1 MTESSNVAS
10 RLAELER
17 SVALLAARLDA
28 IDERSAKPVVSAAA
42 PLPPSTAAP
51 TVPPEEI
58 HLPSLERL
66 QGVPAL
72 AGRTFVVMGG
82 AFLVRSLAES
92 GTLSAGLGVTLGVV
106 YALVWLVLAD
116 RAAARGQSLGG
127 TFHALASA
135 LVVYPLLVEAPTRLG
150 LLAPWPAALLLA
162 FASAAGLAVAWR
174 RDFRT
179 VAWIQQIAALATAT
193 LLLFRTRSP
202 LPFGGVLLALAV
214 ASLILAYRRGWRG
227 QRWLVAIGVDVV
239 VLLIG
244 ALKLGG
250 RETTA
255 WLDLRSVLLLQIG
268 LVTIYLGAFVLRLL
282 VQSRDV
288 TPFAIV
294 QTAAAL
300 LIGFEGALLV
310 GEPSTRTTL
319 AIAALATGAV
329 LHGLLARRSEQRFG
343 HGLAVGYFST
353 VATFLAAEG
362 VRVLLPSN
370 VAASIWLAAAVT
382 LGAVAL
388 GGDRP
393 ILQVH
398 AALLALAGGLVSG
411 LVAASAA
418 ALARS
423 AAGPWPELGTAPL
436 VVLALSSTTAALLY
450 RRVPR
455 GGAAKLAARAARA
468 ARIVAL
474 SVTLLG
480 LGGLAVRLAGGAL
493 ANAPGPLANAGI
505 LAALRSAVLAA
516 AAIALTATAVA
527 LRRSELVRL
536 AWCVLALGGIKLA
549 LEDLRVAGAAHL
561 VFSLALYGAALI
573 VVPALARRLR
583 REATPAAAP

>member
-1 MTESSNVAS
+1 MTDPSNVVT
-10 RLAELER
+10 RLAELEQT
-17 SVALLAARLDA
+17 VTALAARLDA
-28 IDERSAKPVVSAAA
+28 IEGRAAGAVMPAGKPLAAAAA
-42 PLPPSTAAP
+42 PAP
-51 TVPPEEI
+51 VEQV

-92 GTLSAGLGVTLGVV
+92 GTLSAGLGVALGVA

-116 RAAARGQSLGG
+116 RAAARGQALGG

-135 LVVYPLLVEAPTRLG
+135 LIVYPLLLEAPTRLG
-150 LLAPWPAALLLA
+150 LLAPAPAAVLLA
-162 FASAAGLAVAWR
+162 VASAAGLAVAWR

-202 LPFGGVLLALAV
+202 VPFGAVLLGLAV
-214 ASLILAYRRGWRG
+214 ASLVLAYRRGWRG

-239 VLLIG
+239 VLMIG
-244 ALKLGG
+244 VLKLTG

-255 WLDLRSVLLLQIG
+255 WIDLRSVLVLQIG
-268 LVTIYLGAFVLRLL
+268 LVAIYLGAFVLRLL

-300 LIGFEGALLV
+300 VIGFEGALLV
-310 GEPSTRTTL
+310 GAPATRTAL
-319 AIAALATGAV
+319 AIAALLTGAV

-353 VATFLAAEG
+353 VATFFAAEG
-362 VRVLLPSN
+362 VRVLLPAGI
-370 VAASIWLAAAVT
+370 AASIWLAAAVT
-382 LGAVAL
+382 LGVLAL
-388 GGDRP
+388 GGERP

-398 AALLALAGGLVSG
+398 AALLALAGAIVSG
-411 LVAASAA
+411 LLAASVA

-423 AAGPWPELGTAPL
+423 AAGPWPELGAAPL
-436 VVLALSSTTAALLY
+436 AVLALAAATAALLY
-450 RRVPR
+450 RRIPQ
-455 GGAAKLAARAARA
+455 GGAAEVAARASRVA
-468 ARIVAL
+468 AL
-474 SVTLLG
+474 SVALLG
-480 LGGLAVRLAGGAL
+480 VGGLVVRLAGSAL
-493 ANAPGPLANAGI
+493 ANAPGPGASAGI

-516 AAIALTATAVA
+516 AAIALTGTAVA
-527 LRRSELVRL
+527 LRRHELVRL
-536 AWCVLALGGIKLA
+536 AWFVLALGGIKLA

-583 REATPAAAP
+583 RDAAPAAAP